1 MLWFYTVWFVCWFW
15 WFISYVGLNV
25 GFIFGLDRFVM
36 VWSSIVVLVWFVG
49 LVWLV
54 VMVWFGL
61 GLLCFVV
68 LGLVS
73 LDLVWF
79 GLVWFGIEE
88 AETRMKHP

>member
-1 MLWFYTVWFVCWFW
+1 
-15 WFISYVGLNV
+15 
-25 GFIFGLDRFVM
+25 M

-79 GLVWFGIEE
+79 GLVLRKQRHG
-88 AETRMKHP
+88 